1 MAFRWVRTHWWHS
14 PLPNLSPGSVLYW
27 YCSCTR
33 SRNTLRFLSKSG
45 RGDLSP
51 SLLPGPS
58 RELRGF
64 AKRLAGV
71 RAEPTLWPDLNLNSV
86 LFDQPFLGILTTCQA
101 YAKRWKNRNKWDLAR
116 LLQGK
121 ERHEMKW
128 SESRSVWLF
137 VPNSLWT
144 PWTIESMEFSWPEY

>member
-1 MAFRWVRTHWWHS
+1 MGQKTLIEGTSLVGQWLRLCTPSAGGPCSIPAQRTGSHILQHS
-14 PLPNLSPGSVLYW
+14 PLSNLFPGSVLYW
-27 YCSCTR
+27 YCFHTS
-33 SRNTLRFLSKSG
+33 SRNTVQFLSKSG

-51 SLLPGPS
+51 SPLPSPS

-101 YAKRWKNRNKWDLAR
+101 YAECRKNRNKWDLA
-116 LLQGK
+116 
-121 ERHEMKW
+121 
-128 SESRSVWLF
+128 SVCG
-137 VPNSLWT
+137 S
-144 PWTIESMEFSWPEY
+144 